1 MMVPDSPSLGP
12 NLNVFTNYDY
22 EIDLAGETA
31 GAFVVAMVGKNKKVL
46 EIGAGSGAI
55 TRHLV
60 NSGQCDV
67 VALEVNPESIAK
79 LKDICQRV
87 YSGDLN
93 DPTWPEIFAS
103 EEGFDVIVAADVLE
117 HLYDPWTA
125 LKGMKSLLREGGFIV
140 LSLPHVGHAGLL
152 SCVMA
157 EDFGYGEWGLLDKTH
172 IRFFG
177 IHNIQTLHE
186 NAGLD
191 LEEAKFVI
199 TEPENTEFAAH
210 WNRLPE
216 PTRRALLGN
225 RFSKVYQVVT
235 KSAPAGKVKN
245 TIRLI
250 DEPALT
256 QKTNIKTN
264 DRVKL
269 IAFYLTQFHPTPEN
283 DEWWGR
289 GFTEWTNTT
298 KATPLFPGHY
308 QPHLPTDL
316 GFYDLRLRQS
326 RRDQIEMAKAY
337 GVDGFCYHYYW
348 FSGRRILNAPLDDML
363 ADPDSDMPFCLCWAN
378 ENWTRR
384 WDAAEHEI
392 LIAQN
397 YGATDDLDFIKDL
410 VPIFS
415 DKRYIRINGAPF
427 FIVYR
432 PQHLPDAKKTVA
444 LWREYCASVG
454 IPKIHVACAFSHG
467 NWDHRQYGFDSGVEF
482 PPHNIVAENLSPR
495 LKLDDEFN
503 GYIFDYKDVADLYLN
518 RKYDAELNGY
528 RTVFPSWDNTART
541 GLRAALSLN
550 GTPQNYE
557 YWLAQAIQR
566 TKNDFPNQERLV
578 FINAWNEWAEGCH
591 LEPCRRYGR
600 QFLEATMVA
609 KSGLS
614 MLTSFPQVGVPAAAA
629 AESPVI
635 ADTHAEVPAAAAA
648 ENPVVADTHVEV
660 PAGAIAESPV
670 IAEDELSENAQAL
683 SRPKKQYS
691 KLGLFLRQKVRTP
704 VRAALN
710 NSIGPGMNHM
720 KSYFR
725 RFNLAIRGRDD
736 HRLIRRIG
744 MLAALADERGVERDQ
759 LVSQLAERIS
769 ERDRFEAEHADL
781 VSQRD
786 QLSSQRDELFSLR
799 DQLISQ
805 RDEFLSQRDH
815 LGSWNADLV
824 TQNGRLTTQINGL
837 AAQASAISSV
847 VVERDRMA
855 AQLAETVSGYKDNDR
870 RLLTKDLENLRAR
883 YLDLMESTLIGAI
896 YKDPPFPTFGVEN
909 FDESIR
915 ERGLDW
921 PKNAFSMIGTARMR
935 NFRTCL
941 ERAILS
947 NVPGDIVETGVWRG
961 GASILARAVLA
972 AYGVTDRKVILAD
985 SFEGLPP
992 PDKEHYPA
1000 DADSNF
1006 HEFPELAVSLE
1017 QVRNNFEKFGLLD
1030 DQVVFL
1036 KGWFKDT
1043 MPHVPAQQIAVLRLD
1058 GDMYESTIDP
1068 LTHLFDRVSVG
1079 GWVIVDD
1086 YEWVPACKA
1095 AVDDFL
1101 SGRGLKPEIQQIDGV
1116 GVFFQKSA

>member
-1 MMVPDSPSLGP
+1 
-12 NLNVFTNYDY
+12 
-22 EIDLAGETA
+22 
-31 GAFVVAMVGKNKKVL
+31 
-46 EIGAGSGAI
+46 
-55 TRHLV
+55 
-60 NSGQCDV
+60 
-67 VALEVNPESIAK
+67 
-79 LKDICQRV
+79 
-87 YSGDLN
+87 
-93 DPTWPEIFAS
+93 
-103 EEGFDVIVAADVLE
+103 
-117 HLYDPWTA
+117 
-125 LKGMKSLLREGGFIV
+125 
-140 LSLPHVGHAGLL
+140 
-152 SCVMA
+152 
-157 EDFGYGEWGLLDKTH
+157 
-172 IRFFG
+172 
-177 IHNIQTLHE
+177 
-186 NAGLD
+186 
-191 LEEAKFVI
+191 
-199 TEPENTEFAAH
+199 
-210 WNRLPE
+210 
-216 PTRRALLGN
+216 
-225 RFSKVYQVVT
+225 
-235 KSAPAGKVKN
+235 
-245 TIRLI
+245 
-250 DEPALT
+250 
-256 QKTNIKTN
+256 
-264 DRVKL
+264 
-269 IAFYLTQFHPTPEN
+269 
-283 DEWWGR
+283 
-289 GFTEWTNTT
+289 
-298 KATPLFPGHY
+298 
-308 QPHLPTDL
+308 
-316 GFYDLRLRQS
+316 
-326 RRDQIEMAKAY
+326 
-337 GVDGFCYHYYW
+337 
-348 FSGRRILNAPLDDML
+348 
-363 ADPDSDMPFCLCWAN
+363 
-378 ENWTRR
+378 
-384 WDAAEHEI
+384 
-392 LIAQN
+392 
-397 YGATDDLDFIKDL
+397 
-410 VPIFS
+410 
-415 DKRYIRINGAPF
+415 
-427 FIVYR
+427 
-432 PQHLPDAKKTVA
+432 
-444 LWREYCASVG
+444 
-454 IPKIHVACAFSHG
+454 
-467 NWDHRQYGFDSGVEF
+467 
-482 PPHNIVAENLSPR
+482 
-495 LKLDDEFN
+495 
-503 GYIFDYKDVADLYLN
+503 LYLN

-629 AESPVI
+629 AGSPVI

-805 RDEFLSQRDH
+805 RDEFLSQRDQ

-896 YKDPPFPTFGVEN
+896 YKDPPLPTFGVEN